1 MNYVRHDTLKRRRCG
16 KHAEDSKNMPEQSN
30 TERRKQL
37 VRTMNELGDLILT
50 VDELAKGHV
59 DSGPARKGFS
69 QIITSIKVTR
79 DALQVQYNEL
89 LTGGT
94 GG

>member
-1 MNYVRHDTLKRRRCG
+1 
-16 KHAEDSKNMPEQSN
+16 MPEQSN
-30 TERRKQL
+30 NERRKQL
-37 VRTMNELGDLILT
+37 VRTMNALGDLILK
-50 VDELAKGHV
+50 VDELAKGHA
-59 DSGPARKGFS
+59 DSGPARTGFS

-89 LTGGT
+89 LTGQ

>member
-1 MNYVRHDTLKRRRCG
+1 
-16 KHAEDSKNMPEQSN
+16 MPEQSN

-37 VRTMNELGDLILT
+37 VRTMNELGDLILK
-50 VDELAKGHV
+50 VDELAKAHI

-89 LTGGT
+89 LTGGP